1 MSVIF
6 SKFHYSFKKM
16 KTVKKKTEIEEE
28 WKRKKMIE
36 REQEKE
42 EELIQEE

>member
-1 MSVIF
+1 M
-6 SKFHYSFKKM
+6 
-16 KTVKKKTEIEEE
+16 KKKTEIEEE

>member
-1 MSVIF
+1 
-6 SKFHYSFKKM
+6 M

>member
-1 MSVIF
+1 
-6 SKFHYSFKKM
+6 M
-16 KTVKKKTEIEEE
+16 KEKTEIEEE